1 MILGKEKNGVCI
13 VISEKLKDLLKH
25 LPETPGVYLM
35 KNEKSEVIYVGKAVS
50 LKNRVRQYFQSS
62 RNMDAKVRA
71 MVSHIDEF
79 EYIVTDTEMEALI
92 LENNLIKEYK
102 PPYNI
107 LLRDDK
113 TYPYIKVTT
122 NEYFPRVIKVR
133 KVDKD
138 GAKYFGPY
146 TNVFMVNESLE
157 TIREV
162 FKIRTCKRD
171 IRRSQ
176 QKYREG
182 KERPCLEY
190 YIGRCTAPCIEKIE
204 EENYREMIE
213 EILEFL
219 SGKKNLLVDHLRDKM
234 LKASNELRYEEAAM
248 IRDRILNLEAVL
260 ERQKIDSV
268 TTGDQ
273 DIIAIEKEESM
284 ACIFIFFVRNGKVV
298 GKEHFLFEKIGDM
311 AIEEVLSSFIKQ
323 FYIGI
328 NFVPKEILVD
338 RVFEDLEI
346 MQKWLREKRGSSV
359 TIRIPKQGDKRKLMD
374 LVRKNALETLEQKKN
389 LRLAKLNRT
398 VGVMK
403 ELQEFL
409 GLEKQPSKIE
419 AYDISNIQGVDS
431 VGGQVVFIDGVKSPK
446 NYRRYK
452 IKSVDGPNDYA
463 SMEEI
468 IRRRIR
474 HGDLPDLILMDG
486 GKGQVGSA
494 LKVLREENIDIPV
507 LGMYKDDRHKTRGLT
522 TEESGIELSKHS
534 LLYQFIAGVQEE
546 VHRFAISYH
555 RSLREKGMYR
565 SQLDEIK
572 GIGKKRKMALLS
584 HFKSIHKIQEADVET
599 LMQVEGINRSIAEA
613 IRDYF
618 KGEKDHE

>member
-1 MILGKEKNGVCI
+1 MN
-13 VISEKLKDLLKH
+13 EKLSDLLKH
-25 LPETPGVYLM
+25 LPEQPGVYLM
-35 KNEKSEVIYVGKAVS
+35 KNQKAEVIYVGKAVS

-62 RNMDAKVRA
+62 RHMDAKVRA

-113 TYPYIKVTT
+113 TYPYIKVTM
-122 NEYFPRVIKVR
+122 NEYFPRVLKVR

-157 TIREV
+157 TIRDT

-176 QKYREG
+176 KKYQEG

-190 YIGRCTAPCIEKIE
+190 YIGRCLAPCIEKVAE
-204 EENYREMIE
+204 EQYMEMID
-213 EILEFL
+213 EILDFL
-219 SGKKNLLVDHLRDKM
+219 SGKRNLLMDNLRQKM
-234 LKASNELRYEEAAM
+234 LKASQELNYEEAAVF
-248 IRDRILNLEAVL
+248 RDRILNLEAVL
-260 ERQKIDSV
+260 EKQKIDSV
-268 TTGDQ
+268 TSGDQ
-273 DIIAIEKEESM
+273 DIIAIKKEEAM
-284 ACIFIFFVRNGKVV
+284 ACIFVFFVRNGKVV
-298 GKEHFLFEKIGDM
+298 GKESFIFEKTAD
-311 AIEEVLSSFIKQ
+311 ALPEEILSSFIKQ
-323 FYIGI
+323 FYIGT

-338 RVFEDLEI
+338 REFEDLEL
-346 MQKWLREKRGSSV
+346 MQRWLREKRGANV
-359 TIRIPKQGDKRKLMD
+359 VIRIPKQGDKKKLLE
-374 LVRKNALETLEQKKN
+374 LVKKNSEEVLLQKKN
-389 LRLAKLNRT
+389 LHLAKLNRT
-398 VGVMK
+398 VGVMR

-409 GLEKQPSKIE
+409 NLDRLPSKIE

-446 NYRRYK
+446 HYRRYK

-468 IRRRIR
+468 IRRRVR

-494 LKVLREENIDIPV
+494 LKVLREEKLDIPV
-507 LGMYKDDRHKTRGLT
+507 LGMYKDDRHRTHGLT
-522 TEESGIELSKHS
+522 TETETIELSRHS

-555 RSLREKGMYR
+555 RSLRDKGLYR
-565 SQLDEIK
+565 SQLDEIA
-572 GIGKKRKMALLS
+572 GIGQKRKMALLS
-584 HFKSIHKIQEADVET
+584 HFKSVHRIKEA
-599 LMQVEGINRSIAEA
+599 QVEELAAVEGMNLSVAKKVY
-613 IRDYF
+613 DYF
-618 KGEKDHE
+618 RGEETND